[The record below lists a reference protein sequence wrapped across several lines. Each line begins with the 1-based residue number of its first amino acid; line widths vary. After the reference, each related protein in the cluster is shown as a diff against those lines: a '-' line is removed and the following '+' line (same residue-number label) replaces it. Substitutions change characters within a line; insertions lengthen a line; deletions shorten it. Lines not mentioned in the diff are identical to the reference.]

1 MDCSSSTH
9 VVVHFCVSVPLTEI
23 KPLRA
28 GPWPVWLPGFPVTCN
43 RHSAWN
49 QWGREGTHLSQT
61 PAQGCLLVF
70 VSICYGVGWGGDLA
84 ECYPQARGLWK
95 RLRTPSSGEGWHSGP
110 PGWLSSHPQWQQV
123 KPQGMV
129 HSTGPIAECPR
140 SRPGLSCRTPH
151 TTAHQ
156 VLKEK
161 SQSTSLVPLPHPH
174 QGSASPKHI
183 RICCL
188 RSIAAG
194 TGLLGLLS
202 QRPRSRQLKPHN
214 GLPCCSGG
222 WNSEIK
228 CWQGWSLLR
237 PLSLAGQRLSLP
249 WALTRWCGCP
259 NPLFL

>member
-1 MDCSSSTH
+1 MSPGSWLLLAAISVHWPCGMDCSSSTH

-28 GPWPVWLPGFPVTCN
+28 GPWPIWLPGFPVTCN

-110 PGWLSSHPQWQQV
+110 PGWLSSHPRWQQV

-161 SQSTSLVPLPHPH
+161 SQSHITCS
-174 QGSASPKHI
+174 SPSSSPRVSK
-183 RICCL
+183 
-188 RSIAAG
+188 SQ
-194 TGLLGLLS
+194 TYSDLLS
-202 QRPRSRQLKPHN
+202 
-214 GLPCCSGG
+214 
-222 WNSEIK
+222 
-228 CWQGWSLLR
+228 SLHR
-237 PLSLAGQRLSLP
+237 CRYWPARA
-249 WALTRWCGCP
+249 ALTKTTEP
-259 NPLFL
+259 AA